1 MNFGIALKINKLP
14 KIGRMELN
22 YFPLGNTEDNKLVKI
37 FRIFFGI
44 VCIGIAFFWLYFN
57 YTSLKTNWTLW
68 ITIIFLLVFGL
79 YQIWSG
85 SGRATRFIIISSGNI
100 RLKKDAIRPAF
111 QIMPAEI
118 ERIEF
123 FPLSVVFFLR
133 SEKKILLRF
142 GTINYETN
150 EKIVD
155 ELMVFAE
162 ANEIPF
168 EIKEEII

>member
-1 MNFGIALKINKLP
+1 
-14 KIGRMELN
+14 MELK
-22 YFPLGNTEDNKLVKI
+22 YFQLGNTDDNRLVKI

-57 YTSLKTNWTLW
+57 YISLKTDWKLW
-68 ITIIFLLVFGL
+68 ITIIFLFVFGL

-100 RLKKDAIRPAF
+100 RLKKDAILPAI

-118 ERIEF
+118 EKIEF

-133 SEKKILLRF
+133 TQKKILLRF
-142 GTINYETN
+142 GTVNFETN

-155 ELMVFAE
+155 ELMSFAE
-162 ANEIPF
+162 TNEISF
-168 EIKEEII
+168 EVKEEVL